1 MTNGNE
7 HALVEVGYRPL
18 PVTAEREEAMS
29 RYFAM
34 SLRPNETAPALPKMR
49 QFAAIAISLG
59 LHPLAGEIM
68 VYEGSL
74 YVTIDGRRRL
84 AMRHPDF
91 AAIQPSIVTDSAIR
105 EAMQANRH
113 GDVLAVC
120 HLYRKSTPIPTI
132 QYGLVRESERYPS
145 TRETEKLGLTKAQV
159 DAARAAHNPAQI
171 MDLASNPE
179 AKVRPLI
186 TQPAIMAMKRA
197 EGRCLNL
204 IAQVALPTFDN
215 ELDTPMGDEPNGRA
229 GEVVDG
235 EVVEEPSAPPAAD
248 AASLSPANGP
258 DPSPAHDGLPER
270 AEEPQASPA
279 AGRPPARASHATP
292 PRGETREG
300 AGGGLVNPPETIDQL
315 QRFAVERLHFRNAM
329 EICNALGVQALTDV
343 KDVPAAWRD
352 LCRLKGE

>member
-7 HALVEVGYRPL
+7 TALVEVGYRPL
-18 PVTAEREEAMS
+18 PVTVERQEAMS
-29 RYFAM
+29 RYFMM
-34 SLRPNETAPALPKMR
+34 SLRPNETAPPVAKMR
-49 QFAAIAISLG
+49 QFAAMAISLG

-91 AAIQPSIVTDSAIR
+91 AAIQPNIVTDPVIR

-197 EGRCLNL
+197 EGRALNL
-204 IAQVALPTFDN
+204 IAQVVLPTFDK
-215 ELDTPMGDEPNGRA
+215 ELDSPIDEGTNGEPEA
-229 GEVVDG
+229 EFAEGEF
-235 EVVEEPSAPPAAD
+235 VEQPPAMPAAD
-248 AASLSPANGP
+248 
-258 DPSPAHDGLPER
+258 EK
-270 AEEPQASPA
+270 
-279 AGRPPARASHATP
+279 PPATPSTP
-292 PRGETREG
+292 PPAPGDNGNDLPT
-300 AGGGLVNPPETIDQL
+300 VDVPPATVDDLKRRAVTQL
-315 QRFAVERLHFRNAM
+315 GFKNHHA
-329 EICNALGVQALTDV
+329 ICNALGVNDLADV
-343 KDVPAAWRD
+343 SDFRGAWND
-352 LCRLKGE
+352 LRRLQGN